1 MNKYLYFFGIFVL
14 LLTYSCEEKNG
25 NSKSYNY
32 YIGSDA
38 DNELMDS
45 SDINMKPYC
54 NIYVN
59 EKFIKLLLNDKNDK
73 NVIDIYN
80 NAIAHTETQS
90 LILGLFIGGG
100 KRGAIAVPE
109 SLRISSGQASELET
123 FKPDFYFHSVDNYT
137 NTLFFNNPVLPVIL
151 KNHFIKDDTLKL
163 NFQQYMDTVYSD
175 INIYKL
181 NDSILINNEYKKIW
195 KLKGLY
201 DHNEFYKENK
211 EDFEERFVE
220 MNYLRERVNVP
231 FYNINHNYF
240 LQLLEYTI
248 EDILGNNHNY
258 LADPDNLN
266 YNKN

>member
-1 MNKYLYFFGIFVL
+1 MNKYLCFLGFFVL

-38 DNELMDS
+38 DNVLMDS

-59 EKFIKLLLNDKNDK
+59 EKFIKLLLSNKNHK
-73 NVIDIYN
+73 NELAIYS
-80 NAIAHTETQS
+80 NAIEKTVTQS
-90 LILGLFIGGG
+90 LIWGLFIGGG
-100 KRGAIAVPE
+100 KRSAIPVPD
-109 SLRISSGQASELET
+109 SVRICSGQASELET

-137 NTLFFNNPVLPVIL
+137 NTLFFNKPVLPVIL

-163 NFQQYMDTVYSD
+163 NFQQYMDTVYSNID
-175 INIYKL
+175 IYKL

-195 KLKGLY
+195 KLEGLY
-201 DHNEFYKENK
+201 NHNEFYKEN
-211 EDFEERFVE
+211 FEERFVE

-240 LQLLEYTI
+240 LQLLEYCI

-258 LADPDNLN
+258 LEDPDNLN
-266 YNKN
+266 QNEN